1 MKSVKEQQN
10 VTADAQSQHPK
21 QKYVAPTIEVIQ
33 VQTEKGYAGSSSIN
47 SVNNEE
53 WNY

>member
-10 VTADAQSQHPK
+10 VTADAQPQHPK

-33 VQTEKGYAGSSSIN
+33 VQTEKGYAGSIN

-53 WNY
+53 WTY